1 MKLTSQSLSKIA
13 MIAAIYVAISL
24 ALAPLSFGNIQI
36 RIAEGLTLLPLL
48 SPIAIIGLG
57 IGCFITNFIGVIMG
71 ANLLGMMDVF
81 IGTFATV
88 LAAYL
93 SYVLRNRLIKGFP
106 FWASLMPIVINAIII
121 GAELT
126 YVFAPEFTLSLFLI
140 FAMEVALGQA
150 LAVYVIGVPLLNTL
164 KKRPINWS

>member
-13 MIAAIYVAISL
+13 MIAAIYAVISL
-24 ALAPLSFGNIQI
+24 VLAPLSFGNIQI

-93 SYVLRNRLIKGFP
+93 TYVLRKKLVKGFP
-106 FWASLMPIVINAIII
+106 LWATLMPILINALII

-126 YVFAPEFTLSLFLI
+126 FVFAPEFTLSLFLI
-140 FAMEVALGQA
+140 FASQVALGQA
-150 LAVYVIGVPLLNTL
+150 LAVYVIGLPLLATL
-164 KKRPINWS
+164 KKRPISWS

>member
-1 MKLTSQSLSKIA
+1 MKLTNQSLSKIA
-13 MIAAIYVAISL
+13 MIAAIYTAISL
-24 ALAPLSFGNIQI
+24 ALAPLSFGNFQI
-36 RIAEGLTLLPLL
+36 RIAEALTLLPLL

-57 IGCFITNFIGVIMG
+57 VGCFITNFVGAITG

-93 SYVLRNRLIKGFP
+93 TYILRNRLIKGFP

-121 GAELT
+121 GAQLT
-126 YVFAPEFTLSLFLI
+126 YVLAPEFTMNYFML
-140 FAMEVALGQA
+140 FAMNVAVGQA
-150 LAVYVIGVPLLNTL
+150 LAVYVIGYPLLSAL
-164 KKRPINWS
+164 KKRPINWI